1 MSVSQ
6 STNQSE
12 TGQDE
17 HADQDASARSRNPNL
32 TLDHE
37 GIRYERSQQLRRN
50 RSAAKGVVT
59 KKIKELTELT
69 TSVIDASEARIKAQE
84 FKDVAVKFYLA
95 NADYHVTIMDEY
107 DLQDSEEYFH
117 NETQRIEAFK
127 RTLADWIHSLSN
139 PNPSPLECEINPND
153 SVSNVGSKTRSRRST
168 KGSVSSSRRSRVS
181 SSAQISKTAAAAKKA
196 MLT

>member
-17 HADQDASARSRNPNL
+17 HEDQDASARSRNPKL

-59 KKIKELTELT
+59 KKIKKLTELT

-95 NADYHVTIMDEY
+95 HADYHVTIMDEY
-107 DLQDSEEYFH
+107 DLQDSEEYFQ

-139 PNPSPLECEINPND
+139 PNPSPL
-153 SVSNVGSKTRSRRST
+153 
-168 KGSVSSSRRSRVS
+168 
-181 SSAQISKTAAAAKKA
+181 
-196 MLT
+196 